1 MKFFKSI
8 SIALIAILF
17 GAGSMFAQVQQQT
30 PPQQQQEMPDLPSND
45 DVSDEEIEM
54 VASAIN
60 ELGPIQVEA
69 QEKMQEAVEGEDI
82 TFERFQQMMMAMQNP
97 QMADEVD
104 ITDEEM
110 ATLQTLQPT
119 LMEIQSEADEKM
131 VAKIEENGL
140 TTERYQ
146 NIVMAAQQDEELRA
160 RVEALLEDNEG

>member
-1 MKFFKSI
+1 MKFFKII

-17 GAGSMFAQVQQQT
+17 GAGSLFGQVQQQ
-30 PPQQQQEMPDLPSND
+30 QQQQMPDLPASS

-97 QMADEVD
+97 QMADQVN

-119 LMEIQSEADEKM
+119 LMEIQSEADQKM
-131 VAKIEENGL
+131 VEKIESSGL
-140 TTERYQ
+140 TVERYQ

-160 RVEALLEDNEG
+160 RVEALLEDEEEG

>member
-17 GAGSMFAQVQQQT
+17 GAGSLFAQVQQQQA
-30 PPQQQQEMPDLPSND
+30 PPQQQMPDLPTSAE
-45 DVSDEEIEM
+45 VSDEEIEK

-69 QEKMQEAVEGEDI
+69 QEKMAEAVEEEDI

-97 QMADEVD
+97 QMADQVN

-110 ATLQTLQPT
+110 AKLQTLQPT
-119 LMEIQSEADEKM
+119 LMEIQSDTDEKM
-131 VAKIEENGL
+131 IEKIEDNGL
-140 TTERYQ
+140 SIERYQ
-146 NIVMAAQQDEELRA
+146 NIVMAAQQDEDLRA
-160 RVEALLEDNEG
+160 RVEALLEDE

>member
-8 SIALIAILF
+8 SIALLAILF
-17 GAGSMFAQVQQQT
+17 GAGTMFAQVQQQ
-30 PPQQQQEMPDLPSND
+30 QQQQMPDLPASS

-97 QMADEVD
+97 QSADQVN

-119 LMEIQSEADEKM
+119 LMEIQSEADKKM
-131 VAKIEENGL
+131 VEKIESSGL
-140 TTERYQ
+140 TVERYQ

>member
-8 SIALIAILF
+8 SIALLAILF
-17 GAGSMFAQVQQQT
+17 GAGTMFAQVQQQ
-30 PPQQQQEMPDLPSND
+30 QQQQMPDLPASS

-97 QMADEVD
+97 QSADQVN

-119 LMEIQSEADEKM
+119 LMEIQSEADKKM
-131 VAKIEENGL
+131 VDKIESSGL
-140 TTERYQ
+140 TVERYQ

>member
-1 MKFFKSI
+1 
-8 SIALIAILF
+8 
-17 GAGSMFAQVQQQT
+17 MFAQVQQQ
-30 PPQQQQEMPDLPSND
+30 QQQQMPDLPASS

-97 QMADEVD
+97 QMADQVD

-119 LMEIQSEADEKM
+119 LMEIQSEADKKM
-131 VAKIEENGL
+131 VDKIESSGL
-140 TTERYQ
+140 TVERYQ

>member
-8 SIALIAILF
+8 SIALIVILF
-17 GAGSMFAQVQQQT
+17 GAGTLFAQVQQQ
-30 PPQQQQEMPDLPSND
+30 QQQMPDLPSND
-45 DVSDEEIEM
+45 DVSDDEIEM

-60 ELGPIQVEA
+60 ELGPIQTEA

-97 QMADEVD
+97 QMADEVNV
-104 ITDEEM
+104 TDEEM

-119 LMEIQSEADEKM
+119 LMEIQSEADKKM
-131 VAKIEENGL
+131 VEKIESSGL
-140 TTERYQ
+140 TVERYQ

-160 RVEALLEDNEG
+160 RVEVLLEDGEEG

>member
-8 SIALIAILF
+8 SIALLAILF
-17 GAGSMFAQVQQQT
+17 GAGTMFAQVQQQ
-30 PPQQQQEMPDLPSND
+30 QQQQMPDLPASS

-97 QMADEVD
+97 QMADQVD

-119 LMEIQSEADEKM
+119 LMEIQSEADKKM
-131 VAKIEENGL
+131 VDKIESSGL
-140 TTERYQ
+140 TVERYQ

>member
-1 MKFFKSI
+1 
-8 SIALIAILF
+8 
-17 GAGSMFAQVQQQT
+17 MFAQVQQQ
-30 PPQQQQEMPDLPSND
+30 QQQQMPDLPASS

-97 QMADEVD
+97 QSADQVN

-119 LMEIQSEADEKM
+119 LMEIQSEADKKM
-131 VAKIEENGL
+131 VEKIESSGL
-140 TTERYQ
+140 TVERYQ

>member
-17 GAGSMFAQVQQQT
+17 GAGSLFGQVQQQ
-30 PPQQQQEMPDLPSND
+30 QQQQMPDLPASS

-97 QMADEVD
+97 QSADQVN

-119 LMEIQSEADEKM
+119 LMEIQSEADKKM
-131 VAKIEENGL
+131 VEKIESSGL
-140 TTERYQ
+140 TVERYQ

-160 RVEALLEDNEG
+160 RVEALLEDEEEG

>member
-8 SIALIAILF
+8 SIALLAILF
-17 GAGSMFAQVQQQT
+17 GAGTMFAQVQQQ
-30 PPQQQQEMPDLPSND
+30 QQQQMPDLPASS

-97 QMADEVD
+97 QMADQVN

-119 LMEIQSEADEKM
+119 LMEIQSEADKKM
-131 VAKIEENGL
+131 VEKIESSGL
-140 TTERYQ
+140 TVERYQ

>member
-17 GAGSMFAQVQQQT
+17 GAGSLFGQVQQQ
-30 PPQQQQEMPDLPSND
+30 QQQQMPDLPASS

-97 QMADEVD
+97 QMADQVN

-119 LMEIQSEADEKM
+119 LMEIQSEADQKM
-131 VAKIEENGL
+131 VEKIESSGL
-140 TTERYQ
+140 TVERYQ

-160 RVEALLEDNEG
+160 RVEALLEDEEEG

>member
-1 MKFFKSI
+1 MKFFKSL

-30 PPQQQQEMPDLPSND
+30 PPQQQQQMPDLPSNS

-97 QMADEVD
+97 
-104 ITDEEM
+104 
-110 ATLQTLQPT
+110 
-119 LMEIQSEADEKM
+119 
-131 VAKIEENGL
+131 
-140 TTERYQ
+140 
-146 NIVMAAQQDEELRA
+146 
-160 RVEALLEDNEG
+160 

>member
-140 TTERYQ
+140 STERYQ

>member
-8 SIALIAILF
+8 SIALVVILF
-17 GAGSMFAQVQQQT
+17 GAGSLLAQVQQQA
-30 PPQQQQEMPDLPSND
+30 PPQQQQQMPDLPSND

-97 QMADEVD
+97 QMADEVNV
-104 ITDEEM
+104 TDEEM

-119 LMEIQSEADEKM
+119 LMEIQSEADKKM

>member
-1 MKFFKSI
+1 
-8 SIALIAILF
+8 
-17 GAGSMFAQVQQQT
+17 MFAQVQQQ
-30 PPQQQQEMPDLPSND
+30 QQQQMPDLPASS

-97 QMADEVD
+97 QSADQVN

-119 LMEIQSEADEKM
+119 LMEIQSEADKKM
-131 VAKIEENGL
+131 VDKIESSGL
-140 TTERYQ
+140 TVERYQ

>member
-17 GAGSMFAQVQQQT
+17 GAGSLFGQVQQQ
-30 PPQQQQEMPDLPSND
+30 QQQQQQMPDLPASS

-97 QMADEVD
+97 QMADQVN

-119 LMEIQSEADEKM
+119 LMEIQSEADQKM
-131 VAKIEENGL
+131 VEKIESSGL
-140 TTERYQ
+140 TVERYQ

-160 RVEALLEDNEG
+160 RVEALLEDEEEG

>member
-1 MKFFKSI
+1 MKFFKSL

-30 PPQQQQEMPDLPSND
+30 PPQQQQMPDLPSNS

-97 QMADEVD
+97 QMADQVN

-131 VAKIEENGL
+131 VAKIEESGL
-140 TTERYQ
+140 TTDRYQ
-146 NIVMAAQQDEELRA
+146 KIVMAAQQDQELRA